1 MQCVQVSILAL
12 VVICGLDLL
21 ALFSAQRDFSP
32 GASIFSFFIVQLFA
46 LI

>member
-1 MQCVQVSILAL
+1 MQCV
-12 VVICGLDLL
+12 VVMCGLDLL

-32 GASIFSFFIVQLFA
+32 GASMFSFFIVELFA